1 MLCQLVCTDRRYAR
15 MNCFNIRELQ
25 GILKRRFFVDLV
37 NSHDHRHLLNTTM
50 VGTKFKSH
58 LNDNINQDITLF
70 YNMGLH
76 NTRSNKFF
84 SFYSLSSPSADGI
97 GVWNNFFLSNLYFI
111 SSNSTFS
118 TYLHFVLNS
127 VTFFFIK
134 FYQTVSFFL
143 FSSFSFLYD
152 FFNGNLFQ
160 SILNTIFI
168 NFSFFIFPNFNT
180 FYNVIYPTHRET
192 GSSSTVF
199 SSDELYVSSSGNL
212 FSFTEASSTPRF
224 NRFSSV
230 LVNYDYKT
238 GHYIGTWD
246 SLYPQL
252 ILSFIEVARGM
263 RKSSWVFSEQYTDL
277 LSQIYSSY
285 FSNFTGKINLKLLN
299 NEG

>member
-1 MLCQLVCTDRRYAR
+1 MY
-15 MNCFNIRELQ
+15 
-25 GILKRRFFVDLV
+25 
-37 NSHDHRHLLNTTM
+37 
-50 VGTKFKSH
+50 
-58 LNDNINQDITLF
+58 
-70 YNMGLH
+70 
-76 NTRSNKFF
+76 
-84 SFYSLSSPSADGI
+84 
-97 GVWNNFFLSNLYFI
+97 LYFI
-111 SSNSTFS
+111 
-118 TYLHFVLNS
+118 LNS

-134 FYQTVSFFL
+134 SFQTVGFFL

-152 FFNGNLFQ
+152 FFNGNFLQ

-168 NFSFFIFPNFNT
+168 NFSFFIFPNFFTLSNVTNPTYSEINT
-180 FYNVIYPTHRET
+180 L
-192 GSSSTVF
+192 STVF
-199 SSDELYVSSSGNL
+199 SSDELHVSSSGNL
-212 FSFTEASSTPRF
+212 FSFTETSATPRF

>member
-1 MLCQLVCTDRRYAR
+1 M
-15 MNCFNIRELQ
+15 
-25 GILKRRFFVDLV
+25 
-37 NSHDHRHLLNTTM
+37 
-50 VGTKFKSH
+50 
-58 LNDNINQDITLF
+58 
-70 YNMGLH
+70 
-76 NTRSNKFF
+76 
-84 SFYSLSSPSADGI
+84 
-97 GVWNNFFLSNLYFI
+97 YFI
-111 SSNSTFS
+111 SSSGVLS

-143 FSSFSFLYD
+143 FSSLSFLYD
-152 FFNGNLFQ
+152 FFNGNLLQ

-168 NFSFFIFPNFNT
+168 NFSFFIFPNII
-180 FYNVIYPTHRET
+180 YPSIIYPTHSET
-192 GSSSTVF
+192 VSPFTVF
-199 SSDELYVSSSGNL
+199 SSDELHVSSSGNL
-212 FSFTEASSTPRF
+212 FSFTETSSTPRF